1 VIKNMARA
9 ILIFVLLFSAC
20 ELWAENFVEPSVFLQ
35 QKLEVFG
42 LAGTPWES
50 ESSWDEE
57 RSRAWMDAL
66 HHAYEKI
73 LELPLMEGKQVAHVL
88 QANTALKERLG
99 LVLMTA
105 PKTFFQPDITGM
117 VRCRIDVPFT
127 GKMSLRSALYLAAL
141 RPQSMQPVSFLA
153 SWTAG
158 VKVDESVPA
167 PEFRRVIIDLRS
179 FGFEPSLFPR
189 FFDASGMLIFQ
200 EAMIPERE
208 RFSRPAVR
216 FMTDITAARAGL
228 DEEDTFTVAA
238 HVDELYRRDV
248 TVEQADAS
256 VFAGFCHDMIKTPL
270 RQREIVIVFDP
281 ARPHKKGRLPQTEK
295 KVEKPAGSAGK
306 TEKPAVPNQMK
317 EAKP

>member
-1 VIKNMARA
+1 MKPMAKA
-9 ILIFVLLFSAC
+9 ILIFVMMFSVC
-20 ELWAENFVEPSVFLQ
+20 TLRAENFIEPGIFLQ

-42 LAGTPWES
+42 LAGIPWES

-88 QANTALKERLG
+88 QTNSALKERLG
-99 LVLMTA
+99 LVLMSA
-105 PKTFFQPDITGM
+105 PKTFFQPDVSGM
-117 VRCRIDVPFT
+117 VRCRVDVPLT
-127 GKMSLRSALYLAAL
+127 GRLSLRSALYLAAL
-141 RPQSMQPVSFLA
+141 RPEPMQPTSFLA

-158 VKVDESVPA
+158 VKVDKKTPPPA
-167 PEFRRVIIDLRS
+167 FMRVIIDARS
-179 FGFEPSLFPR
+179 FTFEPSLFPR

-228 DEEDTFTVAA
+228 AEEETFTVAA
-238 HVDELYRRDV
+238 HVNALYRRDI
-248 TVEQADAS
+248 TVEEADAT
-256 VFAGFCHDMIKTPL
+256 VFARFCRDMIDTPL

-281 ARPHKKGRLPQTEK
+281 ERPRKKGRLAKTETK
-295 KVEKPAGSAGK
+295 AEKPADS
-306 TEKPAVPNQMK
+306 TPRQ